1 MKTYPGTRPSG
12 LKGLNDPRST
22 GGQPTRPRPDRS
34 RRPARDQDLTMAET
48 KGGALADRLKT
59 AAEAKQALLA
69 KFKPKPA
76 VVDPLFAERGV
87 AEAAEL
93 KAVRAERQAARAVK
107 KGAAEAIAADAAVQA
122 DQRAER
128 KRAKA
133 PTPAEAKDK
142 RDAKYAAR
150 KSRR

>member
-1 MKTYPGTRPSG
+1 M
-12 LKGLNDPRST
+12 ND
-22 GGQPTRPRPDRS
+22 
-34 RRPARDQDLTMAET
+34 T
-48 KGGALADRLKT
+48 KGAKLADRLKT

-76 VVDPLFAERGV
+76 VADPLFAERGV
-87 AEAAEL
+87 EEAAEL
-93 KAVRAERQAARAVK
+93 KAVRAERQAVRAVK
-107 KGAAEAIAADAAVQA
+107 KEAAAVA
-122 DQRAER
+122 GERAER

-133 PTPAEAKDK
+133 PTEAEAKDK

>member
-1 MKTYPGTRPSG
+1 
-12 LKGLNDPRST
+12 
-22 GGQPTRPRPDRS
+22 
-34 RRPARDQDLTMAET
+34 MAET
-48 KGGALADRLKT
+48 KGAALADRLKT
-59 AAEAKQALLA
+59 AAEAKAALLA

-76 VVDPLFAERGV
+76 AADPLFAERGV

-93 KAVRAERQAARAVK
+93 KGVRAERQAARAVK
-107 KGAAEAIAADAAVQA
+107 KIAAQAAAADVAAQA
-122 DQRAER
+122 GLRAER

-133 PTPAEAKDK
+133 PTAEEAKDK

>member
-1 MKTYPGTRPSG
+1 M
-12 LKGLNDPRST
+12 ND
-22 GGQPTRPRPDRS
+22 
-34 RRPARDQDLTMAET
+34 T
-48 KGGALADRLKT
+48 KGAKLADRLKT

-69 KFKPKPA
+69 KFKPKAA

-87 AEAAEL
+87 EEAAEL
-93 KAVRAERQAARAVK
+93 KAVRAERQAVRAVK
-107 KGAAEAIAADAAVQA
+107 KQAAAVVAADAAAVA

-133 PTPAEAKDK
+133 PTEAEAKDK

-150 KSRR
+150 KSRQ

>member
-1 MKTYPGTRPSG
+1 
-12 LKGLNDPRST
+12 
-22 GGQPTRPRPDRS
+22 
-34 RRPARDQDLTMAET
+34 MAET
-48 KGGALADRLKT
+48 KGAKLADRLKT

-87 AEAAEL
+87 EEAAEL
-93 KAVRAERQAARAVK
+93 KAVRAERQAVRAVK
-107 KGAAEAIAADAAVQA
+107 KQAAATVAAEAAAVA

-128 KRAKA
+128 KRAKV
-133 PTPAEAKDK
+133 PTEAEAKDK

-150 KSRR
+150 KSRRG

>member
-1 MKTYPGTRPSG
+1 MH
-12 LKGLNDPRST
+12 D
-22 GGQPTRPRPDRS
+22 
-34 RRPARDQDLTMAET
+34 T
-48 KGGALADRLKT
+48 KGAKLADRLKT

-76 VVDPLFAERGV
+76 VADPLFAERGV
-87 AEAAEL
+87 EAATEL

-107 KGAAEAIAADAAVQA
+107 RDVVKAAAADALAVA
-122 DQRAER
+122 DQKTAR

-133 PTPAEAKDK
+133 PTEAEAKDK

>member
-1 MKTYPGTRPSG
+1 M
-12 LKGLNDPRST
+12 N
-22 GGQPTRPRPDRS
+22 
-34 RRPARDQDLTMAET
+34 ET
-48 KGGALADRLKT
+48 KGAKLADRLKT

-69 KFKPKPA
+69 KFKPKSA

-87 AEAAEL
+87 EEAAEL
-93 KAVRAERQAARAVK
+93 KAVRAERQATRAVK
-107 KGAAEAIAADAAVQA
+107 REAADAVVAEAVA
-122 DQRAER
+122 VAGQRAER

-133 PTPAEAKDK
+133 PTEAEAKDK